1 MSAGLGLE
9 GSMLPRSVKRL
20 CDARR
25 EPRESSGASVLLARR
40 GRAIPV
46 GLANISSGAMDIC
59 SEILPVGE
67 AIALQQA
74 DGAAVPGV
82 VRLVRDGRIGIHFTA
97 PLK

>member
-1 MSAGLGLE
+1 MI
-9 GSMLPRSVKRL
+9 PRSVKRL

-40 GRAIPV
+40 RRAIPV
-46 GLANISSGAMDIC
+46 GLANISLSGAMDIC

-74 DGAAVPGV
+74 DRAAVPGV

>member
-1 MSAGLGLE
+1 MI
-9 GSMLPRSVKRL
+9 PRGVKRL
-20 CDARR
+20 FDARR
-25 EPRESSGASVLLARR
+25 EPRDSSGAAALLAWR

-46 GLANISSGAMDIC
+46 GLANISPSGAMVIC

-74 DGAAVPGV
+74 DRAALPAV
-82 VRLVRDGRIGIHFTA
+82 VRWVRDARIGIHFIA